1 MLSLASKRAAPIT
14 RHHQRFLERAGIS
27 ARSSVRQQQRAK
39 LTTAAA
45 SSTSKQQQSRVISR
59 RAWLEF
65 KESRGITKKRPDAS
79 KRPTSNDEKPWPRN
93 MQIAGFVAGAVAVP
107 YIILWT
113 ITSNP
118 TLREWFDPYIPLD
131 KLRTHYG
138 KLEWDAQS
146 YSEELENA
154 KNKAKNGNDES
165 QSLVG
170 YYQFPEEAPFHV
182 RRQQQIVE
190 AMNESDV
197 KVTLSVSSSSSSSLS
212 EETVIKKIAAK
223 TVANAK
229 NLSEY
234 IPSALTSMDEK
245 TTVAV
250 DFLDRKDEGNDAD
263 NLNATSINRVP
274 DTTIGSSL
282 DGTLMTDADSMAND
296 KTRGQHWE
304 IHNSSLGSQQLTKET
319 QTMSKW
325 AYTPQA
331 AGEGSTKGAKAP
343 QMSQTEIE
351 KGRFEYEIFEL
362 EKSLR
367 DPMCTRSIDDMTT
380 ELRQAKRE
388 LSRLTWKK
396 RFGFSR

>member
-1 MLSLASKRAAPIT
+1 MLSLASKRNAPIT
-14 RHHQRFLERAGIS
+14 RHHQRLLERAGLS
-27 ARSSVRQQQRAK
+27 ARSSVRQQRAK
-39 LTTAAA
+39 LTTAEV

-93 MQIAGFVAGAVAVP
+93 MQIAGYVAGAVAVP

-146 YSEELENA
+146 YSEEMENA
-154 KNKAKNGNDES
+154 KNKEKNGNDES
-165 QSLVG
+165 QSLIG
-170 YYQFPEEAPFHV
+170 YYQFPEEAPFHE

-197 KVTLSVSSSSSSSLS
+197 KVTLSLSSSSSLS
-212 EETVIKKIAAK
+212 EETVTKKIAAK
-223 TVANAK
+223 TVAKAK
-229 NLSEY
+229 NLLEY
-234 IPSALTSMDEK
+234 FPSALTSMNEN

-250 DFLDRKDEGNDAD
+250 DFLDRNDEDNDAD
-263 NLNATSINRVP
+263 NLNATSITRVP
-274 DTTIGSSL
+274 DTTIGSPY
-282 DGTLMTDADSMAND
+282 DGTLMTDADSIAND

-304 IHNSSLGSQQLTKET
+304 LHNSSLGSQQLNKET

-343 QMSQTEIE
+343 QMTQTEIE
-351 KGRFEYEIFEL
+351 KGRLEYEISEL

-367 DPMCTRSIDDMTT
+367 DPTCTRSIDDMTT
-380 ELRQAKRE
+380 ELSHAKRD